1 MPDTCSSEDIN
12 AQYRTKIPV
21 FDTHVDDAD
30 SEDYL
35 MFKVTHCSSKGI
47 RFSNEHTDVIE
58 VKTWKKVMV

>member
-1 MPDTCSSEDIN
+1 MEILQFTRMPDTRWSEDIN

-35 MFKVTHCSSKGI
+35 MFKVT
-47 RFSNEHTDVIE
+47 RVPQ
-58 VKTWKKVMV
+58 KVLDLVMSTQVSLK